1 MTSTARRLA
10 VVSTA
15 AGIVVVLAAGPA
27 LAHVE
32 VEAAPARA
40 LATDALLSLTA
51 EAESGTAGI
60 SGLRIQLPPGLV
72 PADLRLASGPA
83 GWRLAGSGG
92 VVTVRGPALPVGRS
106 LELGI
111 RVRQLPDDRQLVL
124 KTIQSYSDGKQDAW
138 IELPSASVPV
148 PDQPAPIVRLQ
159 PAAPGATAVP
169 RTRRRRRPR
178 PRPGRAR
185 HRRRAPPALR
195 GLRPP
200 RTRRMMGPRSG
211 GCSAGCWPG
220 SPCSVPSWWPPG
232 GACDD
237 LDVHRR
243 GWRGGPQGGPDRGDP
258 GRPLATPR
266 AVDSVPGCPRTV
278 EIRVRPALDLGWSLP

>member
-72 PADLRLASGPA
+72 PGDLRLASGPA
-83 GWRLAGSGG
+83 GWRLAGSGD
-92 VVTVRGPALPVGRS
+92 VVTVSGPALPVGRS
-106 LELGI
+106 LQLGI
-111 RVRQLPDDRQLVL
+111 RARQLPDDRLLVL

-159 PAAPGATAVP
+159 AAAPGATALP
-169 RTRRRRRPR
+169 RTTPAPTTSAAAPSPSPAASTPRSSGAAPAAGTADDGSLVGWMFGGVLAGIAVLGAVVVAARRR
-178 PRPGRAR
+178 
-185 HRRRAPPALR
+185 LR
-195 GLRPP
+195 
-200 RTRRMMGPRSG
+200 
-211 GCSAGCWPG
+211 
-220 SPCSVPSWWPPG
+220 
-232 GACDD
+232 
-237 LDVHRR
+237 
-243 GWRGGPQGGPDRGDP
+243 
-258 GRPLATPR
+258 
-266 AVDSVPGCPRTV
+266 
-278 EIRVRPALDLGWSLP
+278 

>member
-1 MTSTARRLA
+1 MTSTARRLV

-15 AGIVVVLAAGPA
+15 AGIAVVLAAGPA

-32 VEAAPARA
+32 VGATPARA

-60 SGLRIQLPPGLV
+60 SGLRIQLPAGLV

-83 GWRLAGSGG
+83 GWRLAGSGD

-106 LELGI
+106 LQLGI

-148 PDQPAPIVRLQ
+148 PDQPAPVVRLQ
-159 PAAPGATAVP
+159 AAAPGATALP
-169 RTRRRRRPR
+169 RTTPAPAPTTSATGPSPSPAASTPRSSGAAPAAGTADDGSEVGWMFGGVLAGIAVLGAVVVAARRR
-178 PRPGRAR
+178 
-185 HRRRAPPALR
+185 LR
-195 GLRPP
+195 
-200 RTRRMMGPRSG
+200 
-211 GCSAGCWPG
+211 
-220 SPCSVPSWWPPG
+220 
-232 GACDD
+232 
-237 LDVHRR
+237 
-243 GWRGGPQGGPDRGDP
+243 
-258 GRPLATPR
+258 
-266 AVDSVPGCPRTV
+266 
-278 EIRVRPALDLGWSLP
+278 

>member
-1 MTSTARRLA
+1 MSTARRLA

-15 AGIVVVLAAGPA
+15 AGFAIVLAAGPA

-40 LATDALLSLTA
+40 LATDALLTLTA

-60 SGLRIQLPPGLV
+60 SGLRIQLPAGLV
-72 PADLRLASGPA
+72 PGDLRLASGPA
-83 GWRLAGSGG
+83 GWRLAGAGA
-92 VVTVRGPALPVGRS
+92 VVRVSGPALPVGRS

-159 PAAPGATAVP
+159 AAAPGATAVP
-169 RTRRRRRPR
+169 RTTPAPTTSAAGPSPSPAASTPRSSGAAPAAGTADDGSEVGWMFGGVLAGIAILGAVVVAARRR
-178 PRPGRAR
+178 
-185 HRRRAPPALR
+185 LR
-195 GLRPP
+195 
-200 RTRRMMGPRSG
+200 
-211 GCSAGCWPG
+211 
-220 SPCSVPSWWPPG
+220 
-232 GACDD
+232 
-237 LDVHRR
+237 
-243 GWRGGPQGGPDRGDP
+243 
-258 GRPLATPR
+258 
-266 AVDSVPGCPRTV
+266 
-278 EIRVRPALDLGWSLP
+278 

>member
-60 SGLRIQLPPGLV
+60 SGLRIQLPPGLL

-169 RTRRRRRPR
+169 RTTPAPTTSAAGPSTSPAASTPRSSGAAPAAGTADDGSQVGWMFGGVLAGIAVLGAVVVAARRR
-178 PRPGRAR
+178 
-185 HRRRAPPALR
+185 LR
-195 GLRPP
+195 
-200 RTRRMMGPRSG
+200 
-211 GCSAGCWPG
+211 
-220 SPCSVPSWWPPG
+220 
-232 GACDD
+232 
-237 LDVHRR
+237 
-243 GWRGGPQGGPDRGDP
+243 
-258 GRPLATPR
+258 
-266 AVDSVPGCPRTV
+266 
-278 EIRVRPALDLGWSLP
+278 